1 MTAKD
6 YLKQYR
12 QAVADAEKL
21 REEYKEQTAQAE
33 SIRSALGGDGMP
45 RSGEVSK
52 RVEAD
57 AIRLAEK
64 AEELLQAEVEAL
76 RIRQEIERT
85 VRKVKGFQGD
95 VLRERYINLQGDKL
109 QRWEDVADAVGYS
122 LRRTHE
128 LHLEGLD
135 QVELLLSKQFPH

>member
-1 MTAKD
+1 MRAKD

-12 QAVADAEKL
+12 DAVVAAEKI
-21 REEYKEQTAQAE
+21 REEYNEQTAQAN

-45 RSGEVSK
+45 RSGEVSR

-64 AEELLQAEVEAL
+64 AEELLEAEVEAL

-85 VRKVKGFQGD
+85 VRKVQGFHGD
-95 VLRERYINLQGDKL
+95 ILRERYINLQGNKL
-109 QRWEDVADAVGYS
+109 QRWEDVAEAVGYS
-122 LRRTHE
+122 LRRTYEIHE
-128 LHLEGLD
+128 EALEII
-135 QVELLLSKQFPH
+135 EEFIKK